1 MAETKSLLF
10 FCNLGISFTEMQ
22 TGCLGTAGGQRPSR
36 ARAGCVGRT
45 GPAVLAL
52 GVGFDVRTPAS
63 GTDLEPGLL
72 VLTLFAS
79 TWTKN

>member
-36 ARAGCVGRT
+36 ALLLHPRIHGAFTLAGADLPSRT
-45 GPAVLAL
+45 S
-52 GVGFDVRTPAS
+52 D
-63 GTDLEPGLL
+63 
-72 VLTLFAS
+72 
-79 TWTKN
+79 